1 MKVTPNS
8 TMVAPQD
15 DLDLNLVTSR
25 IKRFLK
31 TAIDTLA
38 HYKKVDHKNRHAM
51 KKGEANT
58 KAACLIINLFNKNGT
73 ARIVADISKSG
84 LYNATKNNK
93 RTSQN
98 GNCKAAKSNGKNTR
112 SPAKKKTKP
121 ARQQKQENSN
131 FHFVNNCP
139 DCKFAQEQY
148 KLTNN
153 QCFDCGILD
162 HQAKIAKKSTQKS
175 QSPSKIAQKATTD
188 YFKKLTS
195 ATKNQGESTESFNSN
210 LNFSIDAIY
219 EEKEGENKQENDF
232 QYSKNLDESEYN
244 FNKIKDAK
252 EGAIYIA
259 QTLHSDRTRFA
270 IIFNFI
276 EKAENAMT
284 IMSREKPNSTSK
296 TKAETS
302 ARIVEDVYRNWRKTT
317 ERIHFLSAKRTHSLK
332 NNSVFERRMLKS
344 LNCIDEQVFDDHDHR
359 KYITS
364 SKKTGQ
370 NAHKNRMKR
379 SKNVSGKRKI
389 SKVPRNNAQKYEQKR
404 SRREINEEKALLDF
418 KNDETIQDLINCYQ
432 KVLQN

>member
-31 TAIDTLA
+31 KAIDTLA
-38 HYKKVDHKNRHAM
+38 HYKKVDHTNRHAM

-58 KAACLIINLFNKNGT
+58 KAACLIINLFNKNGK

-175 QSPSKIAQKATTD
+175 QSPSKIA
-188 YFKKLTS
+188 
-195 ATKNQGESTESFNSN
+195 
-210 LNFSIDAIY
+210 
-219 EEKEGENKQENDF
+219 
-232 QYSKNLDESEYN
+232 
-244 FNKIKDAK
+244 
-252 EGAIYIA
+252 
-259 QTLHSDRTRFA
+259 
-270 IIFNFI
+270 
-276 EKAENAMT
+276 
-284 IMSREKPNSTSK
+284 
-296 TKAETS
+296 
-302 ARIVEDVYRNWRKTT
+302 
-317 ERIHFLSAKRTHSLK
+317 
-332 NNSVFERRMLKS
+332 
-344 LNCIDEQVFDDHDHR
+344 
-359 KYITS
+359 
-364 SKKTGQ
+364 
-370 NAHKNRMKR
+370 
-379 SKNVSGKRKI
+379 
-389 SKVPRNNAQKYEQKR
+389 
-404 SRREINEEKALLDF
+404 
-418 KNDETIQDLINCYQ
+418 
-432 KVLQN
+432 

>member
-31 TAIDTLA
+31 KAIKTLD
-38 HYKKVDHKNRHAM
+38 HYKKVDHTNRHAM

-58 KAACLIINLFNKNGT
+58 KAACLIINLFNKNGK

-139 DCKFAQEQY
+139 DCKFAQRQY

-153 QCFDCGILD
+153 QCFDCGIPNQ
-162 HQAKIAKKSTQKS
+162 QAKTTKKSTPKN
-175 QSPSKIAQKATTD
+175 QSPSKIARKATTD

-195 ATKNQGESTESFNSN
+195 ATKNLRESTESFISN
-210 LNFSIDAIY
+210 LNFSKDAIY

-232 QYSKNLDESEYN
+232 QYNKNLD
-244 FNKIKDAK
+244 D
-252 EGAIYIA
+252 
-259 QTLHSDRTRFA
+259 
-270 IIFNFI
+270 
-276 EKAENAMT
+276 
-284 IMSREKPNSTSK
+284 
-296 TKAETS
+296 
-302 ARIVEDVYRNWRKTT
+302 T
-317 ERIHFLSAKRTHSLK
+317 E
-332 NNSVFERRMLKS
+332 
-344 LNCIDEQVFDDHDHR
+344 
-359 KYITS
+359 
-364 SKKTGQ
+364 
-370 NAHKNRMKR
+370 
-379 SKNVSGKRKI
+379 
-389 SKVPRNNAQKYEQKR
+389 
-404 SRREINEEKALLDF
+404 
-418 KNDETIQDLINCYQ
+418 
-432 KVLQN
+432 